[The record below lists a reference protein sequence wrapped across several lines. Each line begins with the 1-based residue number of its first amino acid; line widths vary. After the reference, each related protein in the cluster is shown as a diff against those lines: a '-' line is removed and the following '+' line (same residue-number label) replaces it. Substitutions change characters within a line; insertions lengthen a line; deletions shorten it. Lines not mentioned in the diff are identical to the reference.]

1 MRLLAYRR
9 RQTEVFSLSFLDC
22 MCCGFG
28 AVILLFMIINSQIK
42 DQVNVKETQPESKLY
57 QLNVDLL
64 KSRKR
69 LILAKNTF
77 KDFQQ
82 ENTIIEDEMD
92 QMVLLLTQL
101 QNELEEGSID
111 ALAKNKSIEKLKSDI
126 KKLNEERERM
136 VSVASRAQS
145 GSQIR
150 NFTGE
155 GDRQYLTGLKVGGE
169 RILILVDAS
178 ASMLDRKII
187 NILRRR
193 NMSDE
198 LKLRSVKWRQAVSSV
213 DWLGA
218 QLPKKSKFQIYTFNN
233 KTQSII
239 EGSDGGW
246 LDVGDG
252 KELDNAINTL
262 RRTIPQ
268 NGTNLKDA
276 FTVINELNPRPD
288 NVILLI
294 DSLPTMN
301 KSETD
306 RGMITGQERLN
317 LYYEAETEIPS
328 GIPVNILLYP
338 MEGDYNAAIAYW
350 LLAYRTGGSFMSIS
364 KDWP

>member
-1 MRLLAYRR
+1 MARRR

-42 DQVNVKETQPESKLY
+42 NQVNVDQTYPENKAN
-57 QLNVDLL
+57 QLKFDLL
-64 KSRKR
+64 ETKKR
-69 LILAKNTF
+69 LVLAKDTF
-77 KDFQQ
+77 KDLDQQ
-82 ENTIIEDEMD
+82 NTAIENEID
-92 QMVLLLTQL
+92 QMLLLLKQL
-101 QNELEEGSID
+101 KRELEEGSLD
-111 ALAKNKSIEKLKSDI
+111 TLAKNESIEKLKSDI
-126 KKLNEERERM
+126 EKLDQERERM
-136 VSVASRAQS
+136 LAVASRVKS
-145 GSQIR
+145 GGQVRS
-150 NFTGE
+150 FTGD

-169 RILILVDAS
+169 RILLLIDTS

-198 LKLRSVKWRQAVSSV
+198 VKLRSEKWRQAVSSI
-213 DWLGA
+213 DWLAA
-218 QLPKKSKFQIYTFNN
+218 QFPKESQFQIYTFNN
-233 KTQSII
+233 MTKSVVADSA
-239 EGSDGGW
+239 GDW
-246 LDVGDG
+246 VDVGDG
-252 KELDNAINTL
+252 KELDDAIKTL
-262 RRTIPQ
+262 HRTIPQ

-276 FTVINELNPRPD
+276 FAIINQLNPRPD

-301 KSETD
+301 KAETD

-328 GIPVNILLYP
+328 GIPMNILLYP